1 MTMKRRLLW
10 LTVVLVPVCGSALML
25 TPLGQPLL
33 DRLFAVGQVPAID
46 FASLRLG
53 PRPNQFLMC
62 PPDLCAAPGNAE
74 SLVFEVPAARLR
86 ERWREVVSARPGV
99 ELVVESTD
107 GWQLDYVARSARL
120 RFPDLVTV
128 RFVSLAPERST
139 LAVYSRALYGRSDFG
154 VNRTRTEGWLAA
166 IVSGL

>member
-10 LTVVLVPVCGSALML
+10 LTVVLVPICGSALML

-53 PRPNQFLMC
+53 SRPNQFLMC
-62 PPDLCAAPGNAE
+62 PPDLCAVTGHADSPA
-74 SLVFEVPAARLR
+74 FEVPAARLR
-86 ERWREVVSARPGV
+86 ERWREVVSARPRV
-99 ELVVESTD
+99 ELVGISED

-139 LAVYSRALYGRSDFG
+139 LAVYSRALYGRRDFG
-154 VNRTRTEGWLAA
+154 VNRKRTEGWLAA
-166 IVSGL
+166 IASGL